1 MLVCAGLRKTY
12 GARVAVDDVS
22 FHIDV
27 GETYGLL
34 GPNGA
39 GKTTTISMAC
49 GLLTRDGGEITVAG
63 RPIGPRSTGA
73 KAAIGL
79 VPQEVA
85 LYDDLTAEEN
95 LRFFG
100 RLQGLAPREVGRRVA
115 EVLDLVGLADRA
127 RDRVGTYSG
136 G

>member
-85 LYDDLTAEEN
+85 HYDDLTAEEN
-95 LRFFG
+95 LH
-100 RLQGLAPREVGRRVA
+100 VA
-115 EVLDLVGLADRA
+115 AGDRA
-127 RDRVGTYSG
+127 ARHAG
-136 G
+136 GRPPHPPRLGDGRQKTRTGVSECA